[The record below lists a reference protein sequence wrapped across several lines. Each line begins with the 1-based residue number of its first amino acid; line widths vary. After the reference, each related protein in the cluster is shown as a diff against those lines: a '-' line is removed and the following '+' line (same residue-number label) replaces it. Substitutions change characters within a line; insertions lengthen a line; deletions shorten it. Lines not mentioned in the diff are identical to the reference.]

1 MIVASRTGHA
11 VLALAALAVAL
22 MPLWASNYHLQLTS
36 TALVSAMFALSLQL
50 VVGAAGMVSLGH
62 AAFFGVGAYAVYLL
76 PAGLSIL
83 LTLPAAALMAAAG
96 GRPDWGLSPP
106 APGLVFPKL
115 TPGFGQTL

>member
-83 LTLPAAALMAAAG
+83 LTLPAAALMAAAAAPPG
-96 GRPDWGLSPP
+96 GAPSPP
-106 APGLVFPKL
+106 PPRLFFLVAAPPLRQKP
-115 TPGFGQTL
+115 